1 MRLLLTT
8 LVSALTCICACTQP
22 EPMVLESIEAP
33 EITAPA
39 LAPHRIAALST
50 ARSTAVRATIIS
62 ATLACQNTQ
71 DDSATSL
78 ATADALCVNERPAPA
93 AARIMLVGSSTM
105 GGAIGVPLSRSLRSL
120 GIEVEN
126 LGQAS
131 TSLARGDIMHWPT
144 RLRDDMRRFEP
155 DLVLAQIGGNDCQP
169 IIGPDDRV
177 RARRHELDRWHEA
190 YAIVLIDLVQAVRYR
205 GAQIALLD
213 LQPARNEEYNE
224 CVRGIN
230 NVTRQVATTFNIPL
244 LSVYDLTAGNR
255 GTYAERIPVDGQMRD
270 IRSDDGYHLNI
281 HGGRHVARQTLL
293 FLLNEGLI
301 QTWD

>member
-1 MRLLLTT
+1 MRLPFTI
-8 LVSALTCICACTQP
+8 LVSALTCICACTKP
-22 EPMVLESIEAP
+22 EPVVLESIEAP
-33 EITAPA
+33 EIVAPA
-39 LAPHRIAALST
+39 LAPHRLAALSA
-50 ARSTAVRATIIS
+50 ARSTAVRATTIGS
-62 ATLACQNTQ
+62 SLACQNMRT
-71 DDSATSL
+71 DSATSP
-78 ATADALCVNERPAPA
+78 AHADSYCTNERPAA
-93 AARIMLVGSSTM
+93 AASRIMLVGSSTM
-105 GGAIGVPLSRSLRSL
+105 GGAIGVPLSRALRSL
-120 GIEVEN
+120 DVEVEN

-155 DLVLAQIGGNDCQP
+155 DLILAQIGGNDCQP
-169 IIGPDDRV
+169 IIGSDDRV

-244 LSVYDLTAGNR
+244 LSVYDLTAGSD
-255 GTYAERIPVDGQMRD
+255 GGYAERIPVDGELRD
-270 IRSDDGYHLNI
+270 VRSDDGYHLNI
-281 HGGRHVARQTLL
+281 HGGRYVARQTLL
-293 FLLNEGLI
+293 FLINEGLV